1 MNGKMTFGEKIKNI
15 RKNKNITQGELG
27 KRVGKTQQAICKL
40 ERMESQPRY
49 EMVVKLAR
57 ALNVSLEEL
66 TSDTSFSSAIQFF
79 MPMIPPTVTAQE
91 HAVRVVSG
99 KPVFYDPPKLKAAR
113 QKLIANLACHIPDS
127 PIETGCRLIVKW
139 LFPIT
144 GNHRD
149 GEYKCTKPDT
159 DNLQKLLK
167 DCMTLCGYWQD
178 DALVVSEIVEKFW
191 AEHPGIWICIEE
203 IEEGRA
209 S

>member
-57 ALNVSLEEL
+57 ALDVSLAEL
-66 TSDTSFSSAIQFF
+66 TSDTSFSSVIQFF

-91 HAVRVVSG
+91 HAVR
-99 KPVFYDPPKLKAAR
+99 
-113 QKLIANLACHIPDS
+113 
-127 PIETGCRLIVKW
+127 
-139 LFPIT
+139 
-144 GNHRD
+144 
-149 GEYKCTKPDT
+149 
-159 DNLQKLLK
+159 
-167 DCMTLCGYWQD
+167 
-178 DALVVSEIVEKFW
+178 VVSEIVEKFW

-209 S
+209 L